1 MQIYYLSNNFN
12 HYTPF
17 LVYRGSYFT
26 VDFTNLMISPTWRPL
41 AIHYP
46 SRFKIR
52 SGIFKQAIQ
61 FVYLSW
67 SCSLYLTDVTYT
79 QSHMFSL

>member
-1 MQIYYLSNNFN
+1 MSSQLMSKIIFIYTLRSL
-12 HYTPF
+12 PF
-17 LVYRGSYFT
+17 F
-26 VDFTNLMISPTWRPL
+26 I

-46 SRFKIR
+46 SPYKSR

-67 SCSLYLTDVTYT
+67 SCRLYLTYVTYT
-79 QSHMFSL
+79 KSHMFSL